1 ARPDAHSAHPGGNHI
16 QKLVAAGEIVGLQRV
31 VRLPVDTCWCPLLQ
45 GMARLCCDNRKPVRM
60 QALTYLQR
68 SLLFHDLRSLTPAML
83 FPLLSTLL
91 EAPVNPRI
99 QQGLRRPGFEPLLCY
114 AKFSS
119 CTLSPLLNLPT
130 FTALWLTILDF
141 MEKYI
146 RADKSELLIE
156 AIPESL
162 KNMLLVMDNACILR
176 QSRLWD
182 LTWHRIG
189 AFLPSLMEELFPQP
203 KE

>member
-16 QKLVAAGEIVGLQRV
+16 QKLSPAGKSSDCKRV

-68 SLLFHDLRSLTPAML
+68 SLLFHDLRSLYA
-83 FPLLSTLL
+83 
-91 EAPVNPRI
+91 
-99 QQGLRRPGFEPLLCY
+99 RP
-114 AKFSS
+114 
-119 CTLSPLLNLPT
+119 
-130 FTALWLTILDF
+130 
-141 MEKYI
+141 
-146 RADKSELLIE
+146 IE
-156 AIPESL
+156 AIRESL
-162 KNMLLVMDNACILR
+162 KNMLLVIGQNACILR

-189 AFLPSLMEELFPQP
+189 AFLPS
-203 KE
+203 